1 MISAHNP
8 IWLGRDPDR
17 CHTLALTGKGQ
28 AMAARI
34 GSPHVILAAFAAVV
48 LWGASSVATKFAVTT
63 LSPLLVALLR
73 TSLAG
78 AAALPLV
85 LALRLPPPRE
95 AGHRRG
101 VALLAISGFVAFP
114 VLFSLGQALTSAV
127 HGAMLL
133 AVLPVA
139 TGAIALGWDRRWP
152 SFKWWLGCGIAVA
165 GEVVL
170 ALGRPSP
177 GGAASSLA
185 GNALVLLSVLFGA
198 LGNVTGGRL
207 QQAGYPAKA
216 ATLWSAVFATVLLCP
231 VWAWAVSD
239 VPWQHVTPA
248 AWAGVVYLAF
258 GVTILGYTLWYWAL
272 GRGGIARVGLLQ
284 FLQPVSGVFLA
295 WLLLDER
302 LTGSALLAA
311 AIILLGVGIATR
323 RTPRLR
329 EYG

>member
-1 MISAHNP
+1 MA
-8 IWLGRDPDR
+8 LVTGRD
-17 CHTLALTGKGQ
+17 Q

-34 GSPHVILAAFAAVV
+34 GSPQVILTALAAVV
-48 LWGASSVATKFAVTT
+48 LWGASSVATKFATTT
-63 LSPLLVALLR
+63 LPPLLVALLR

-95 AGHRRG
+95 TGHRRS
-101 VALLAISGFVAFP
+101 VAILAVSGFVAFP
-114 VLFSLGQALTSAV
+114 VLFSWGQALTSAV

-152 SFKWWLGCGIAVA
+152 SAQWWIGCSVAVA
-165 GEVVL
+165 GEAVL

-177 GGAASSLA
+177 GGAVGSLA
-185 GNALVLLSVLFGA
+185 GDALVLLSVLFGA
-198 LGNVTGGRL
+198 LGNVAGGRL

-216 ATLWSAVFATVLLCP
+216 ATLWSAMFATVLLCP
-231 VWAWAVSD
+231 ALPWAASGM
-239 VPWQHVTPA
+239 PWQRVTPA
-248 AWAGVVYLAF
+248 AWAGVVYLAL

-284 FLQPVSGVFLA
+284 FLQPVSGVVLA
-295 WLLLDER
+295 WLLLGER
-302 LTGSALLAA
+302 LTGPALLAA
-311 AIILLGVGIATR
+311 AIILLGVGIATQ
-323 RTPRLR
+323 RTPRPR
-329 EYG
+329 EHG